1 MAIRL
6 IAIDIDGTLLD
17 SRWELPARNR
27 TALAGAARRG
37 IEIAIVTGR
46 RYDFA
51 RPILDQL
58 PCPITAIVSNG
69 ALVRLPDGSTPVR
82 HLLPRETARRI
93 LGATAPWRDS
103 AGLVFDRPGEGQVVF
118 ERIDWDHASRRA
130 YAERNRPFIREVSP
144 LDAALDDDP
153 LQVMFNGPLA
163 SMRDL
168 VHVLG
173 ASADTGRDEGPGH
186 PARDRRRVPPQRFDY
201 SVTAT
206 EYPSRDFALI
216 DVLAPGCTKGTTLA
230 DWAARRGYHRD
241 EVMAIGDNVND
252 IEMLEVS
259 GRPVVMA
266 NAVPELL
273 ERGWAITASNDEA
286 GVAEA
291 IERWTR

>member
-1 MAIRL
+1 MPDVAADSRGRAPGCYRGAVAIRL

-27 TALAGAARRG
+27 AALAEAARRG

-46 RYDFA
+46 RYHFA

-69 ALVRLPDGSTPVR
+69 ALVRRPDGRTPVR
-82 HLLPRETARRI
+82 HLLSRETARSV
-93 LGATAPWRDS
+93 LAATARWRDS

-118 ERIDWDHASRRA
+118 ERIDWDHPSRRA

-144 LDAALDDDP
+144 LDAAIDEDP

-168 VHVLG
+168 AGVLRT
-173 ASADTGRDEGPGH
+173 SAGTAH
-186 PARDRRRVPPQRFDY
+186 C
-201 SVTAT
+201 SITAT
-206 EYPSRDFALI
+206 EYASRDFALI
-216 DVLAPGCTKGTTLA
+216 DVLAPGCTKGSTLA
-230 DWAARRGYHRD
+230 DWATRQGYHRD

>member
-1 MAIRL
+1 MPDVAADSRGRASGCYRGAVAIRL

-27 TALAGAARRG
+27 AALAEAARRG

-46 RYDFA
+46 RYHFA

-69 ALVRLPDGSTPVR
+69 ALVRRPDGRTPVR
-82 HLLPRETARRI
+82 HLLSRETARSV
-93 LGATAPWRDS
+93 LAATARWRDS

-118 ERIDWDHASRRA
+118 ERIDWDHPSRRA

-144 LDAALDDDP
+144 LDAAIDEDP

-168 VHVLG
+168 AGVLRT
-173 ASADTGRDEGPGH
+173 SAGTAH
-186 PARDRRRVPPQRFDY
+186 C
-201 SVTAT
+201 SITAT
-206 EYPSRDFALI
+206 EYASRDFALI
-216 DVLAPGCTKGTTLA
+216 DVLAPGCTKGSTLA
-230 DWAARRGYHRD
+230 DWAARQGYHRD

>member
-1 MAIRL
+1 MPDVAADSRGRAPGCYRGAVAIRL

-27 TALAGAARRG
+27 AALAEAARRG

-46 RYDFA
+46 RYHFA

-69 ALVRLPDGSTPVR
+69 ALVRRPDGRTPVR
-82 HLLPRETARRI
+82 HLLSRETARSV
-93 LGATAPWRDS
+93 LAATARWRDS

-118 ERIDWDHASRRA
+118 ERIDWDHPSRRA

-144 LDAALDDDP
+144 LDAAIDEDP

-168 VHVLG
+168 AGVLRT
-173 ASADTGRDEGPGH
+173 SAGTAH
-186 PARDRRRVPPQRFDY
+186 C
-201 SVTAT
+201 SITAT
-206 EYPSRDFALI
+206 EYASRDFALV
-216 DVLAPGCTKGTTLA
+216 DVLAPGCTKGSTLA
-230 DWAARRGYHRD
+230 DWAARQGYHRD

>member
-1 MAIRL
+1 MPDVAADSRGRAPGCYRGAVAIRL

-27 TALAGAARRG
+27 AALAEAARRG

-69 ALVRLPDGSTPVR
+69 ALVRRPDGRTPVR
-82 HLLPRETARRI
+82 HLLSRETARSV
-93 LGATAPWRDS
+93 LAATARWRDS

-118 ERIDWDHASRRA
+118 ERIDWDHPSRRA

-144 LDAALDDDP
+144 LDAAIDEDP

-168 VHVLG
+168 AGVLRT
-173 ASADTGRDEGPGH
+173 SAGTAH
-186 PARDRRRVPPQRFDY
+186 C
-201 SVTAT
+201 SITAT
-206 EYPSRDFALI
+206 EYASRDFALV
-216 DVLAPGCTKGTTLA
+216 DVLAPGCTKGSTLA
-230 DWAARRGYHRD
+230 DWAARQGYHRD

>member
-1 MAIRL
+1 MPDVAADSRGRAPGCYRGAVAIRL

-27 TALAGAARRG
+27 AALAEAARRG

-46 RYDFA
+46 RYHFA

-69 ALVRLPDGSTPVR
+69 ALVRRPDGRTPVR
-82 HLLPRETARRI
+82 HLLSRETARSV
-93 LGATAPWRDS
+93 LAATARWRDS

-118 ERIDWDHASRRA
+118 ERIDWDHPSRRA

-144 LDAALDDDP
+144 LDAAIDEDP

-168 VHVLG
+168 AGVLRT
-173 ASADTGRDEGPGH
+173 SAGTAH
-186 PARDRRRVPPQRFDY
+186 C
-201 SVTAT
+201 SITAT
-206 EYPSRDFALI
+206 EYASRDFALI
-216 DVLAPGCTKGTTLA
+216 DVLAPGCTKGSTLA
-230 DWAARRGYHRD
+230 DWAARQGYHRD

>member
-1 MAIRL
+1 MPDVAADPRGRAPGCYRGAVAIRL

-27 TALAGAARRG
+27 AALAEAARRG

-46 RYDFA
+46 RYHFA

-69 ALVRLPDGSTPVR
+69 ALVRRPDGRTPVR
-82 HLLPRETARRI
+82 HLLSRETARSV
-93 LGATAPWRDS
+93 LAATARWRDS

-118 ERIDWDHASRRA
+118 ERIDWDHPSRRA

-144 LDAALDDDP
+144 LDAAIDEDP

-168 VHVLG
+168 AGVLRT
-173 ASADTGRDEGPGH
+173 SAGTAH
-186 PARDRRRVPPQRFDY
+186 C
-201 SVTAT
+201 SITAT
-206 EYPSRDFALI
+206 EYASRDFALV
-216 DVLAPGCTKGTTLA
+216 DVLAPGCTKGSTLA
-230 DWAARRGYHRD
+230 DWAARQGYHRD

>member
-1 MAIRL
+1 MPDVAAGSHGQAPGCYRGAVTIRL
-6 IAIDIDGTLLD
+6 VAIDIDGTLLD

-27 TALAGAARRG
+27 AALAEAARRG

-69 ALVRLPDGSTPVR
+69 ALVRLPDGRTPVR
-82 HLLPRETARRI
+82 HLLSRETARSV
-93 LGATAPWRDS
+93 LAATARWRDS

-118 ERIDWDHASRRA
+118 ERIDWDHPSRRA

-144 LDAALDDDP
+144 LDAAIDEDP

-168 VHVLG
+168 AGVLRT
-173 ASADTGRDEGPGH
+173 SAGTAH
-186 PARDRRRVPPQRFDY
+186 C
-201 SVTAT
+201 SITAT
-206 EYPSRDFALI
+206 EYASRDFALV
-216 DVLAPGCTKGTTLA
+216 DVLAPGCTKGSTLA
-230 DWAARRGYHRD
+230 DWAARQGYHRD

-273 ERGWAITASNDEA
+273 ERGWAITASNDDA